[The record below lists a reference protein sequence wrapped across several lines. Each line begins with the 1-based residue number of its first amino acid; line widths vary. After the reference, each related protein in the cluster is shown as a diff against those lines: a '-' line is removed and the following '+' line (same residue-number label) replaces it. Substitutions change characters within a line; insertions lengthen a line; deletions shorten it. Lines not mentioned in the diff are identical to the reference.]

1 VRLGRES
8 DGEAFAL
15 LSMRVARE
23 IACAHVHVTYTTS
36 LTQSH
41 SSFVCV
47 SLEGI
52 WNALPNSRGVVKTNL
67 IKALLENR
75 GCRWISNSNSE
86 VKR

>member
-1 VRLGRES
+1 MELPCHTSSAPQNPRVVRTRE
-8 DGEAFAL
+8 
-15 LSMRVARE
+15 
-23 IACAHVHVTYTTS
+23 
-36 LTQSH
+36 
-41 SSFVCV
+41 
-47 SLEGI
+47 LEGI